1 MGNIEKEI
9 EDFLLDIEC
18 LDRLKPWIDSQN
30 IFDILKLSTQEIRH
44 SNFLAWLFDPNE
56 SHSFGDKIIKD
67 VVCKLV
73 RENREQCEN
82 MGFDSIKM
90 MLLDYSSFKIYR
102 EREHID
108 LLMVSDSEKTIFC
121 FENKVFSGE
130 HDTQLSRY
138 MKKVDEMYR
147 GYKTMYIFLTPD
159 GLEASEEEWLILSY
173 RELIKIIIDNKE
185 KTTLSTQEQVY
196 IDNYINTVRRSIMQD
211 EELSKVC
218 SEIYYKHK
226 KALDLIFENIP
237 DASNDLF
244 DSLKSVFKNY
254 NVGNQAILDSYGAT
268 KTYIRFNT
276 QYTSSI
282 FPKFIDGRI
291 SNWNTPYRTYYEI
304 INKKDR
310 WILQF
315 AMNSG
320 NINDEERA
328 FCEKV
333 TSILDKGKT
342 LKKNWVWKTF
352 NISRNLLPSNIEE
365 MTDEEI
371 ENDKDNILDSVI
383 KEIFRSIK
391 VFEEKLIDKNI

>member
-1 MGNIEKEI
+1 
-9 EDFLLDIEC
+9 
-18 LDRLKPWIDSQN
+18 
-30 IFDILKLSTQEIRH
+30 LSTQEIRH

-73 RENREQCEN
+73 RENREQCEKI
-82 MGFDSIKM
+82 GFDSITM

-108 LLMVSDSEKTIFC
+108 LLMVSDSEKIIFC

-130 HDTQLSRY
+130 HDEQLNRY
-138 MKKVDEMYR
+138 MRKIEEMYH
-147 GYKTMYIFLTPD
+147 GYKVMYIFLTPD
-159 GLEASEEEWLILSY
+159 GLEASEEDWLTLSY
-173 RELIKIIIDNKE
+173 RDLIKIIVDDAE
-185 KTTLSTQEQVY
+185 KTVLSIQEQVY

-211 EELSKVC
+211 EELSRVC

-237 DASNDLF
+237 DANNDLF
-244 DSLKSVFKNY
+244 ESLKIEFKNY
-254 NVGNQAILDSYGAT
+254 NMDNQEVIDSYGET

-276 QYTSSI
+276 KYILSI
-282 FPKFIDGRI
+282 FPQFTDGRMG
-291 SNWNTPYRTYYEI
+291 NWNTPYMSYYEI
-304 INKKDR
+304 INRKDR

-315 AMNSG
+315 AMSSA
-320 NINDEERA
+320 NINDNERKICEE
-328 FCEKV
+328 V
-333 TSILDKGKT
+333 TSILDRGKT
-342 LKKNWVWKTF
+342 LKKDWVWKTF

-371 ENDKDNILDSVI
+371 ENEKNNILESVI
-383 KEIFRSIK
+383 KETFRCINIF
-391 VFEEKLIDKNI
+391 EDKLRNANLD